1 MKRQLRYRK
10 KVEFIA
16 GKIASIP
23 GILNNP
29 LAIDATLYRLQISI
43 DAIMDIIAMLVKDK
57 GEEVSDD
64 YNNIRALEK
73 IKVLDKKLADNITML
88 NGLRNAIVHKY
99 NKFEE
104 ETVIKDIS
112 KIKKLIRNFLDKV
125 ENELKN
131 IFK

>member
-1 MKRQLRYRK
+1 MKRQLKYKK

-23 GILNNP
+23 GILDNP
-29 LAIDATLYRLQISI
+29 LAIDATLYRIQMSI
-43 DAIMDIIAMLVKDK
+43 DAIMDIIAMLVKDR

-64 YNNIRALEK
+64 YHNIRALEK
-73 IKVLDKKLADNITML
+73 IKVLDKKLADNLTML